1 MNKTKRKILSV
12 TLVVI
17 LLFIL
22 GGIVLAKYIVTKNAN
37 KEFDVAKWDVSIG
50 EIVFSNTEYTA
61 ETLAEDKIAPGTNGS
76 FNVVVDATGTQ
87 TGVDYNAVFTNVSN
101 VPANMYFKVDNT
113 ICKNLN
119 EVGQAI
125 SGHIS
130 PDDEEKTIVKEV
142 EWIWDYQ
149 TTTSKDG
156 ERTTLEENDIQDTLD
171 GEAANDI
178 TFNLVVTAVQSTPVE
193 SNT

>member
-1 MNKTKRKILSV
+1 
-12 TLVVI
+12 
-17 LLFIL
+17 
-22 GGIVLAKYIVTKNAN
+22 
-37 KEFDVAKWDVSIG
+37 
-50 EIVFSNTEYTA
+50 
-61 ETLAEDKIAPGTNGS
+61 
-76 FNVVVDATGTQ
+76 
-87 TGVDYNAVFTNVSN
+87 
-101 VPANMYFKVDNT
+101 MYFKVGNT